1 MRNGEWRMENG
12 DFDIRPRHQSTS
24 PTSIDINRKRC
35 GLTLIE
41 VLMAVVIL
49 GTVLIGL
56 MQGMSQSL
64 ASFSLSKRIH
74 ELQDVLYR
82 GNLEYPF
89 KFTNDPMEELAVSPD
104 SGIRDGYS
112 YERFCEEIED
122 EETLYLVTT
131 RVWFGSGGGG
141 GNELKVVR
149 YVYFK
154 Q

>member
-1 MRNGEWRMENG
+1 
-12 DFDIRPRHQSTS
+12 
-24 PTSIDINRKRC
+24 
-35 GLTLIE
+35 LIE

-49 GTVLIGL
+49 GTVLVGL

-74 ELQDVLYR
+74 ELQDVLYK
-82 GNLEYPF
+82 GNLEHPF
-89 KFTNDPMEELAVSPD
+89 TFTNDPMEELAVSPD
-104 SGIRDGYS
+104 NTIRDGYS

-141 GNELKVVR
+141 ANELRVVR